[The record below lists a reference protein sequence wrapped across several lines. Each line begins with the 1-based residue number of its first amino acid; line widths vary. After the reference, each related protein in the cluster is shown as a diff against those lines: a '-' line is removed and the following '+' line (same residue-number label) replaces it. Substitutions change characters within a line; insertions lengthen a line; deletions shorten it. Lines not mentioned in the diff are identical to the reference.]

1 MIKTVSSKF
10 DKSPSSSNFL
20 LAHGYKY
27 TLIYLKHLGLKLA
40 AYIPGVLPVA
50 YKGSS
55 VSKLG
60 PGAYYLVS
68 LAAVFWISRNAPPKE
83 RGALRDIQ
91 KTAAREATYYH
102 AQ

>member
-1 MIKTVSSKF
+1 M
-10 DKSPSSSNFL
+10 
-20 LAHGYKY
+20 
-27 TLIYLKHLGLKLA
+27 
-40 AYIPGVLPVA
+40 A

-83 RGALRDIQ
+83 RGALHDIQ

>member
-40 AYIPGVLPVA
+40 AYIPGVLPMA

-68 LAAVFWISRNAPPKE
+68 LAARFLDVTQRSPK
-83 RGALRDIQ
+83 RTRSVA
-91 KTAAREATYYH
+91 
-102 AQ
+102 